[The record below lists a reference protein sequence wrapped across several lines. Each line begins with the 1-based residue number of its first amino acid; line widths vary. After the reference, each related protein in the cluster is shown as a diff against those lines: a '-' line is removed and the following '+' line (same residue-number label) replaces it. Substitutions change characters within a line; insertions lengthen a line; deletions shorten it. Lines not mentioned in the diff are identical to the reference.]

1 MKIEISL
8 KDLIL
13 FVLVLVLF
21 IYCFLS
27 FKTYKMEIGLA
38 QRHALI
44 QQNDANVQILDK
56 NIKDHNQRIKKLE
69 ALIKE

>member
-27 FKTYKMEIGLA
+27 FRTYRMELGLA

-44 QQNDANVQILDK
+44 NQNDQNVQILDK
-56 NIKDHNQRIKKLE
+56 KILDLDKRIRQLE
-69 ALIKE
+69 AIPKE

>member
-8 KDLIL
+8 KDFIL

-21 IYCFLS
+21 IYCFMS
-27 FKTYKMEIGLA
+27 FRTYKMEIGLA

-44 QQNDANVQILDK
+44 QQNDQNVQILDK
-56 NIKDHNQRIKKLE
+56 NVRDHDARLKKLE